1 MYKLRPSYSAIE
13 THRSAI
19 SATAKIPGV
28 PQLGDLWLVSRLM
41 KGIFH
46 LRPPQPKCT
55 ETWDVSKVLSYLKSL
70 QPNSL
75 KQLTLKT
82 AALLTILTWLRIH
95 ALHVLSVIHMDQSHD
110 KVIFRIIRLKKCS
123 KPSRPNQPVVNRA
136 YVEDELL
143 YPVKSIYAFLA

>member
-1 MYKLRPSYSAIE
+1 
-13 THRSAI
+13 
-19 SATAKIPGV
+19 
-28 PQLGDLWLVSRLM
+28 M

-70 QPNSL
+70 EPNSSISL

-82 AALLTILTWLRIH
+82 AALLTILAWRRIH
-95 ALHVLSVIHMDQSHD
+95 ELHMLSVIHMDQSHD

-136 YVEDELL
+136 YMEDELL
-143 YPVKSIYAFLA
+143 YPVKRIYAFLAQRSEIVIQDFTEFFITFGKPLYPASKDLPA